1 MNTNTNTNNAPTNDT
16 GAVQVQV
23 DTTQA
28 MQDRMTVHEV
38 DGTTRVE
45 IASGNISLD
54 TDPTATKTEQTIEN
68 ANTHGADGTKEGNGE
83 AGNGGESQQQQSS
96 NAETQVQQDLDKQK
110 QTEQE
115 VKADLAK
122 KNVDFDALAKEY
134 ADAGELS
141 ADSLKKL
148 ADAGYPKQVVD
159 AYLDGLNAR
168 MDRFVST
175 VKGYAGGEEEFAKLQ
190 TYIAGQPQ
198 EVIDGFNSAVNS
210 GNLGQIK
217 LAIAGLKA
225 EMTKAYG
232 TANPTVMAG
241 QAKGGGE
248 PQGYTNFEQMTKD
261 MSDPRYNVDPIY
273 TRQVYAKVKAATIF

>member
-1 MNTNTNTNNAPTNDT
+1 METTNNAPTVDNT
-16 GAVQVQV
+16 NGAQQTQV
-23 DTTQA
+23 DATQ
-28 MQDRMTVHEV
+28 QQTLPNMTVQQI

-45 IASGNISLD
+45 VESGNISLD
-54 TDPTATKTEQTIEN
+54 TTDQNAN
-68 ANTHGADGTKEGNGE
+68 ANTQGE
-83 AGNGGESQQQQSS
+83 SGKQDGGESQQQQQSS

-110 QTEQE
+110 QTELE

-175 VKGYAGGEEEFAKLQ
+175 VKGYAGGDEEFAKLQ

-198 EVIDGFNSAVNS
+198 DVIDGFNAAVNS

-225 EMTKAYG
+225 EMTKTYG

-261 MSDPRYNVDPIY
+261 MSDPRYNVDPVY
-273 TRQVYAKVKAATIF
+273 TQQVYAKVKAATIF

>member
-1 MNTNTNTNNAPTNDT
+1 MDTNNTNNAPTADNAN
-16 GAVQVQV
+16 GAQKAQV
-23 DTTQA
+23 DTAQQQQTA
-28 MQDRMTVHEV
+28 NMTVQEI
-38 DGTTRVE
+38 DGTMRVE
-45 IASGNISLD
+45 VEPGNISLD
-54 TDPTATKTEQTIEN
+54 NDQTDNGADAAN
-68 ANTHGADGTKEGNGE
+68 ANTQGANDGGN
-83 AGNGGESQQQQSS
+83 ADNGNGGESNTTG
-96 NAETQVQQDLDKQK
+96 NAEAQVQQDLDKQK
-110 QTEQE
+110 QTELE

-261 MSDPRYNVDPIY
+261 MSDPRYNVDPVY
-273 TRQVYAKVKAATIF
+273 TKQVYAKVKAATIF

>member
-1 MNTNTNTNNAPTNDT
+1 MDTTNNAPTVDNAN
-16 GAVQVQV
+16 GAQKAQV
-23 DTTQA
+23 DTAQQQQTA
-28 MQDRMTVHEV
+28 NMTVQEI
-38 DGTTRVE
+38 DGTMRVE
-45 IASGNISLD
+45 VEPGNISLD
-54 TDPTATKTEQTIEN
+54 NDQTDNGANDAN
-68 ANTHGADGTKEGNGE
+68 ANTQGANDGGN
-83 AGNGGESQQQQSS
+83 ADNGNGGGESNTTG
-96 NAETQVQQDLDKQK
+96 NAEAQVQQDLDKQK
-110 QTEQE
+110 QTELE

-175 VKGYAGGEEEFAKLQ
+175 VKGYAGGDEEFAKLQ

-261 MSDPRYNVDPIY
+261 MSDPRYNVDPVY
-273 TRQVYAKVKAATIF
+273 TKQVYAKVKAATIF

>member
-1 MNTNTNTNNAPTNDT
+1 METTNNAPTVDNT
-16 GAVQVQV
+16 NGAQQTKV
-23 DTTQA
+23 DATQQQT
-28 MQDRMTVHEV
+28 MPNMTVQQI

-45 IASGNISLD
+45 VESGNISLD
-54 TDPTATKTEQTIEN
+54 NDQPANDAN
-68 ANTHGADGTKEGNGE
+68 ANTQGANDAN
-83 AGNGGESQQQQSS
+83 GNGGGESQQQQQSS

-198 EVIDGFNSAVNS
+198 DVIDGFNAAVNS

-225 EMTKAYG
+225 EMTKTYG

-261 MSDPRYNVDPIY
+261 MSDPRYNVDPVY
-273 TRQVYAKVKAATIF
+273 TQQVYAKVKAATIF